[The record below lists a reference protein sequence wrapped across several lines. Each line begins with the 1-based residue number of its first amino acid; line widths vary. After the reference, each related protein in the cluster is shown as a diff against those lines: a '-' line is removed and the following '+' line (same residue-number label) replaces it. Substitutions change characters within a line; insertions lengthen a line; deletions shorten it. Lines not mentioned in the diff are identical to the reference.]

1 MQERSM
7 ESRKKEKYTPT
18 LRQSLNNAHEQ
29 RTGMQI
35 IAVLRPTSLAK
46 VIVLIATKTQKLCLS
61 RPNPT
66 IDHYTK
72 QRPQV
77 LYTAI
82 IDTFYSVVSLRTI
95 FRK

>member
-1 MQERSM
+1 M
-7 ESRKKEKYTPT
+7 ESRKKEKYTPR
-18 LRQSLNNAHEQ
+18 LRQSLDNAHEQ

-35 IAVLRPTSLAK
+35 KAVLRPTSLAK
-46 VIVLIATKTQKLCLS
+46 VIVLIATKTQKLLCLS
-61 RPNPT
+61 RQHPT

-82 IDTFYSVVSLRTI
+82 IDTFYSVISLRTI